1 MFSRKLIRLNQT
13 INLSTIIVVKH
24 YIRINLTINM
34 VIIILPFVRMFMI
47 VVKLFQSS
55 KKILTVVLFD
65 TYILEDREEISWI

>member
-1 MFSRKLIRLNQT
+1 
-13 INLSTIIVVKH
+13 
-24 YIRINLTINM
+24 M